1 MSSEKIYNFVND
13 ICETMDYIYEDYLV
27 RLIGENGL
35 KQLRDEGLIEKTG
48 TVDGKQTWKLI
59 ERR

>member
-48 TVDGKQTWKLI
+48 IVDGKQTWKLI

>member
-27 RLIGENGL
+27 RLIGKNGL

-48 TVDGKQTWKLI
+48 TVDGKKTWKLI